1 LLVSDNYWWQGDGDS
16 SSKNTTV
23 SNNHVIASVTDAPAS
38 IVDSAGL
45 EPGYRGLLG
54 ERFGVGVPDAPDQL
68 AAFGANGAAYVGW
81 NPNFVDHGS
90 PVTSYTVTA
99 TPGGQ
104 SATISAADLER
115 LGDVKVDGLTNGTGY
130 TFTATA
136 TNAAGTSAASLPT
149 TTITPTAFATSS
161 ASLTWPDV
169 PAGQPDNVSAGGQTI
184 DAGSAS
190 GTTLGFLL
198 TGTHGPASGSGTI
211 TYTDGSTQPFTLNVP
226 DWYSTPPSGSNI
238 AFSTTYRN
246 RPGNVQQ
253 THQVNVFYAGID
265 LDQSKQV
272 ASIVLP
278 NVSTPTSS
286 DPAIHIFAMTI
297 GDTAIDL
304 SSVFN
309 NVGVTDDT
317 NTDVGNID
325 GSGSSLSAQAL
336 ADVGV
341 TPGSTVESSAP
352 TPGAPTSV
360 SAKVG
365 DGAVS
370 LHFTPPS
377 SPGITPIL
385 GYTISSPDLSAPVQ
399 VTGHDFLWAGSG
411 NGLYTVVGG
420 LTNGHTY
427 TFKITADNV
436 AGHGRP
442 ASVTATPAG
451 S

>member
-1 LLVSDNYWWQGDGDS
+1 
-16 SSKNTTV
+16 
-23 SNNHVIASVTDAPAS
+23 
-38 IVDSAGL
+38 
-45 EPGYRGLLG
+45 
-54 ERFGVGVPDAPDQL
+54 
-68 AAFGANGAAYVGW
+68 
-81 NPNFVDHGS
+81 
-90 PVTSYTVTA
+90 
-99 TPGGQ
+99 
-104 SATISAADLER
+104 
-115 LGDVKVDGLTNGTGY
+115 
-130 TFTATA
+130 
-136 TNAAGTSAASLPT
+136 
-149 TTITPTAFATSS
+149 
-161 ASLTWPDV
+161 
-169 PAGQPDNVSAGGQTI
+169 
-184 DAGSAS
+184 
-190 GTTLGFLL
+190 
-198 TGTHGPASGSGTI
+198 
-211 TYTDGSTQPFTLNVP
+211 
-226 DWYSTPPSGSNI
+226 
-238 AFSTTYRN
+238 
-246 RPGNVQQ
+246 
-253 THQVNVFYAGID
+253 
-265 LDQSKQV
+265 
-272 ASIVLP
+272 
-278 NVSTPTSS
+278 
-286 DPAIHIFAMTI
+286 
-297 GDTAIDL
+297 
-304 SSVFN
+304 VFN